1 MDPTE
6 DARRALVGLVNA
18 SAGSRDELEARY
30 GRVWDTEEL
39 QADFTVTGFA
49 APFVLA
55 RNKKTG
61 ETGSLMFQAR
71 PRFYWGWDER

>member
-18 SAGSRDELEARY
+18 SAGSRDELETRY

-39 QADFTVTGFA
+39 RADFTVTGFA

-55 RNKKTG
+55 RNNKTG
-61 ETGSLMFQAR
+61 ESGSLMFQAR